1 MSFASLPKV
10 QLDPTQSNP
19 QIAHEDRYRDH
30 GTSLIEG
37 ATLSMLDYHKK
48 LVGNRKE
55 VYAKEAR
62 QLVEEYNQKFEE
74 KEKSRAILPL
84 TFVESLNL
92 LVKNAKFQKEK
103 KRLPTGREAAEWEER
118 ATHRKRVRGQIE
130 EKNLQ
135 KEKDV
140 AEQTRVLQEA
150 QTHLSTDVV
159 EISDEEERNVETLDI
174 TNVSPIPP
182 RISSLSNLDTT
193 LFCNMDD
200 YAQIQIPINHI
211 DGTSPAF
218 EPLQTHT
225 QLLNSTQ
232 DPVTPLAGPPLLYT
246 LSQQPSASQ
255 LVVDSGRITRESRE
269 ISQENQNFNYRWN
282 HKSALRLRREKKRL
296 KQSKYGC
303 SKRKNASIV
312 PDGMV
317 YLT

>member
-1 MSFASLPKV
+1 MSFASCPKV

-19 QIAHEDRYRDH
+19 QIAHEGRYRNH
-30 GTSLIEG
+30 GTSVIEG

-62 QLVEEYNQKFEE
+62 QLVEEYNQKFEG
-74 KEKSRAILPL
+74 KERSRAILPL
-84 TFVESLNL
+84 TFVRSLYL

-118 ATHRKRVRGQIE
+118 ATHLKRVRGQIE

-150 QTHLSTDVV
+150 QIHLNTDVV
-159 EISDEEERNVETLDI
+159 EISDKEERNVETLDI

-200 YAQIQIPINHI
+200 YEQIQIPINHI

-218 EPLQTHT
+218 EPLQTPT

-232 DPVTPLAGPPLLYT
+232 DPVTPLAGPLLLFT

-255 LVVDSGRITRESRE
+255 LVVDSGRITRESRGV
-269 ISQENQNFNYRWN
+269 SQENQNFN
-282 HKSALRLRREKKRL
+282 
-296 KQSKYGC
+296 
-303 SKRKNASIV
+303 
-312 PDGMV
+312 
-317 YLT
+317 